1 MKITDIKPY
10 PRPVVGK
17 VLGEPVFRDAIN
29 YGGNL
34 ILWTF
39 TEITTD
45 EGITGI
51 TPFHIAPDML
61 ALLKPAVVG
70 QDPMNVQRIW
80 DRMYWRCFNEGRK
93 GAAIIAMS
101 QIDVGIWDI
110 IGKKL
115 KTPVYRLLGGCRDR
129 VPGYGSGGVLSLSKE
144 QLVKEQ
150 MSWVEEGFKA
160 VKMKVGRRNP
170 DEDIERVRAVRQA
183 IGSGIDL
190 MVDANNGWSTRT
202 AIRMAKRLERFDI
215 NWLEEPVIAE
225 DYDGYAMVAASTN
238 IPIAGGESE
247 YTKFGFKELFL
258 RNCIDICQADVGK
271 VGGIT
276 EYMKVAAMAEAFNI
290 PMCPHGLGLVSA
302 HCVAATPNG
311 MMVEF
316 FDGNRLPNNTIRK
329 FQEESG
335 LRFMPYSIRPVN
347 GWSDLPSVP
356 GLGLDP
362 DLDAIEEYRKRYRS
376 VCEELQSM
384 ITSNI
389 DPSITDTRP
398 PFNYNMFLSL

>member
-1 MKITDIKPY
+1 
-10 PRPVVGK
+10 
-17 VLGEPVFRDAIN
+17 
-29 YGGNL
+29 
-34 ILWTF
+34 
-39 TEITTD
+39 
-45 EGITGI
+45 
-51 TPFHIAPDML
+51 
-61 ALLKPAVVG
+61 
-70 QDPMNVQRIW
+70 
-80 DRMYWRCFNEGRK
+80 
-93 GAAIIAMS
+93 
-101 QIDVGIWDI
+101 
-110 IGKKL
+110 
-115 KTPVYRLLGGCRDR
+115 VYRLLGGCRDR

-225 DYDGYAMVAASTN
+225 DYDGYAMVAASTD

-335 LRFMPYSIRPVN
+335 LRFMPHSIRPVN
-347 GWSDLPSVP
+347 GWIDLPSVP

-384 ITSNI
+384 ITSDI
-389 DPSITDTRP
+389 YPSITDTRP